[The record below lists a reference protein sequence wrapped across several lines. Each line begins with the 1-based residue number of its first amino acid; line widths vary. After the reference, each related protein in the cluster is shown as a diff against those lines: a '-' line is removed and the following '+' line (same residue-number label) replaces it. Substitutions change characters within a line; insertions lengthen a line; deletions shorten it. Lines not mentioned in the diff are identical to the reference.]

1 MKTLSNPLV
10 ISCKPPLAAL
20 AYWLLLA
27 EVALFALIAGSS
39 GFAVAWFV
47 VNDAATLPVYPK
59 SMIAPTVPA
68 TEAEPAAIPC
78 LAESFIEATDSRTCI
93 SIN

>member
-10 ISCKPPLAAL
+10 ISRKSLVNWAS
-20 AYWLLLA
+20 WLLLA
-27 EVALFALIAGSS
+27 EVALFTLIAGSS

-47 VNDAATLPVYPK
+47 VNDAATLPVYPE
-59 SMIAPTVPA
+59 SVVTPDWPA
-68 TEAEPAAIPC
+68 SETNPSATPC
-78 LAESFIEATDSRTCI
+78 VAESFIEATDSRACI